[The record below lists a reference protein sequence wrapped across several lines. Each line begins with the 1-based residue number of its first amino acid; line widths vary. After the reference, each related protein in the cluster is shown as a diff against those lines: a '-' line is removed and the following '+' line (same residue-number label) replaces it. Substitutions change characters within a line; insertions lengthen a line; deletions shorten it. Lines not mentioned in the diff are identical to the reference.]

1 MFQQQ
6 SLALP
11 VIKLSALKKLLLASI
26 FTALSLALPWVCHQF
41 GIAGAIF
48 LPMHFF
54 VLIAGL
60 LCGWQVGLLVG
71 VLTPLL
77 SFLTSGMPLMAV
89 LPQITLEIAIYG
101 LAAGLLRE
109 VFKKNIFISLIGA
122 MLLGRLALG
131 LFVFGAK
138 GVDPLVIM
146 QGVIAVGWLGIMI
159 QLALIPLFV
168 KKIKDYI
175 K

>member
-1 MFQQQ
+1 MLQK
-6 SLALP
+6 SLVLP
-11 VIKLSALKKLLLASI
+11 VVKLSVLKKLLFTSI
-26 FTALSLALPWVCHQF
+26 FTALSIVLPWFCHQF
-41 GIAGAIF
+41 GIAGSVF

-60 LCGWQVGLLVG
+60 LCGWQVGLLAG
-71 VLTPLL
+71 ALTPLL

-109 VFKKNIFISLIGA
+109 VFKKNLFISLIGA

-131 LFVFGAK
+131 IFVFISAGI
-138 GVDPLVIM
+138 DPLVTM
-146 QGVIAVGWLGIMI
+146 QSVITVGWIGIII
-159 QLALIPLFV
+159 QLAIITSLV
-168 KKIKDYI
+168 KKIKKI
-175 K
+175 VE